1 VSPDE
6 LLAVDRVTVPA
17 GVIDPVVAHL
27 RMCGAHGLEGVAFWA
42 GELQGRQFVVT
53 QAFIPRQHALT
64 DTRSRVGVAIDGD
77 ELFRLNVWLHKV
89 GLQLIAQIHSHPGSA
104 YHSSTDDDMSVVTR
118 VGALSI
124 VVPDFAAGA
133 FELSAISVHRLSK
146 VGNWKKLSK
155 KEKTQ
160 LLQIVK
166 V

>member
-1 VSPDE
+1 
-6 LLAVDRVTVPA
+6 
-17 GVIDPVVAHL
+17 
-27 RMCGAHGLEGVAFWA
+27 M
-42 GELQGRQFVVT
+42 VT

>member
-17 GVIDPVVAHL
+17 GVIDRVVAHL

-42 GELQGRQFVVT
+42 GQLQRSQFVVT
-53 QAFIPRQHALT
+53 QAFIPRQHALI
-64 DTRSRVGVAIDGD
+64 DTRSGVGVAIDGE
-77 ELFRLNVWLHKV
+77 ELFRLNVWLHNV
-89 GLQLIAQIHSHPGSA
+89 GLQLIAQVHSHPGSA

-133 FELSAISVHRLSK
+133 FDLSTISVHRLSK
-146 VGNWKKLSK
+146 VGDWKKLSK
-155 KEKTQ
+155 KETKQ
-160 LLQIVK
+160 LLQIGK
-166 V
+166 G